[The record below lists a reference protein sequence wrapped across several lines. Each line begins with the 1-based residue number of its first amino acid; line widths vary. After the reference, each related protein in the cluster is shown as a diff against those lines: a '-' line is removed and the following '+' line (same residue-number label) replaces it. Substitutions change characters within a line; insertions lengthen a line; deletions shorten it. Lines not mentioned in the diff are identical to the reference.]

1 MPSYFLIRAILPL
14 IVTQLLS
21 IVPCSPQK
29 PLSHDRN
36 LGNHHALALD
46 RSATDAQPEQTGTG
60 FYYPLGRRT
69 FDSAC
74 GKWLARDGHHGGCY
88 FDGLY
93 HIGVDMLAAEGD
105 EVYAIADGKIF
116 VTPQADG
123 FGNQIVYV
131 KHALKD
137 GSEFLALYAHLRTG
151 VKAGQSVTGGRPFAT
166 VGRFML
172 TPKKHGRDHL
182 HFSVRP
188 ELRIAPTSYFEGFGS
203 VRVGMTT
210 LEASRAFGKPLTVV
224 DTNEDCSYVKSKS
237 GPEGISFM
245 VIKGRVVRVDITA
258 AGFTT
263 ERGARIGDS
272 EARIKL
278 LYKGQVTV
286 TPHQYVERGH
296 YLTVSPG
303 GTNYRIV
310 FETDG
315 RRVTSFRAGRLPEVK
330 YVEGCS

>member
-182 HFSVRP
+182 HFSVRA
-188 ELRIAPTSYFEGFGS
+188 ELRIAPTRSEEDSKGNSVRIGWGRGSNYFWPDTNGFLEPVSWITSKAPASASRLPGNPSTISTVYFEGFGS

-245 VIKGRVVRVDITA
+245 VIKGRVVRVDIT
-258 AGFTT
+258 
-263 ERGARIGDS
+263 
-272 EARIKL
+272 
-278 LYKGQVTV
+278 
-286 TPHQYVERGH
+286 
-296 YLTVSPG
+296 
-303 GTNYRIV
+303 
-310 FETDG
+310 
-315 RRVTSFRAGRLPEVK
+315 
-330 YVEGCS
+330 